1 VPYRIVIHDL
11 FHFMDEREEY
21 ELGVLFPT
29 AEAAIAE
36 VKRRLDAELLHMYRP
51 GLTGPELYN
60 LWSDFGESPIILR
73 TDHAKP
79 QAEFSSRDYAKA
91 QAAVIATSWSIG
103 LRKRLVGGR
112 AAIKRRIAASRQA
125 SLAQLWQGLRRLHH
139 QCRRVLLPEFRCF
152 AWRGMPAVV
161 VGIKAWAIGQ
171 RGWPWLRVNAT
182 EIVSS
187 GVVSSK
193 EDLEMYRDE
202 LRGAGGWLALEQL
215 AANALW
221 REARRPWLWRRG
233 RAELIRVA
241 PTAMARPEI
250 EQLVLPID
258 LQDAT

>member
-103 LRKRLVGGR
+103 LR
-112 AAIKRRIAASRQA
+112 
-125 SLAQLWQGLRRLHH
+125 RLHH

-161 VGIKAWAIGQ
+161 VGVKAWAIGQ